1 MDPPRPMMR
10 MAAQAVERD
19 VSTPVEP
26 STIEIQARVTL
37 TASLR

>member
-1 MDPPRPMMR
+1 MMR

-26 STIEIQARVTL
+26 STIEIQARVLMTV
-37 TASLR
+37 SLR